1 VEESEGDK
9 DLKLIESLRKKIKR
23 IRLYK
28 KKEIEII
35 RIINLRRKSVF
46 EELKLN
52 EQSSI
57 LTSLKVS
64 MKLSV

>member
-28 KKEIEII
+28 KK
-35 RIINLRRKSVF
+35 K
-46 EELKLN
+46 
-52 EQSSI
+52 
-57 LTSLKVS
+57 
-64 MKLSV
+64 

>member
-1 VEESEGDK
+1 MEESEGDK